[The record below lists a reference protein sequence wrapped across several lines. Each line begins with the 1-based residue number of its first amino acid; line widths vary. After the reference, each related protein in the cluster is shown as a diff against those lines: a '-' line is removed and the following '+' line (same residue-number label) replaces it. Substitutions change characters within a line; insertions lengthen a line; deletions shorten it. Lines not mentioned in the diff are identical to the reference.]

1 MTQRQSRVRASARLL
16 LAAVLLASALAP
28 AAALAAPKPHDQAA
42 KGPNFRWEPAYM
54 EKGVVEGATRQLVFT
69 THFYSRN
76 VVARVVFDTDLGG
89 GLRAQRPQIIPINN
103 LHYYAMSVIVT
114 VPGRL
119 EDGYRKGTVRLFT
132 RNGHDTDALGGP
144 FTFAVRVHAAHHPR
158 VVTAVWTP
166 RTLGQI
172 VINPGQTVT
181 ENASFTLSYTAT
193 AVQIVRDLSGY
204 AAARGLSVT
213 LLGTTSYA
221 TLSPNTPVGVSVSVA
236 ASATATP
243 GVYGANLRLLG
254 SANGGAATRLPFA
267 LGMAIRV
274 AAPTTTLIA
283 WPSGSPVAYT
293 VTRAANATVSAAQAA
308 TFSSTTALAGAVL
321 VGELGPNAVRN
332 GITIVTPALPAT
344 IAANTPTSVQF
355 TLNVPQ
361 NARPGVYN
369 GLVYLKASLT
379 PGAVPVTLHYGLH
392 FVLAVNK

>member
-1 MTQRQSRVRASARLL
+1 MAQRRSRPRGSARLL
-16 LAAVLLASALAP
+16 LAAVVLASALTP
-28 AAALAAPKPHDQAA
+28 AAALAAPKPHNQAA
-42 KGPNFRWEPAYM
+42 KGPAFRWEPAYI
-54 EKGVVEGATRQLVFT
+54 EKGAVEGTTHQLVFT

-76 VVARVVFDTDLGG
+76 VVKRVVFDTDLGG

-103 LHYYAMSVIVT
+103 LHYYAMSVVVT

-132 RNGHDTDALGGP
+132 HNGHDTDAMGGP
-144 FTFAVRVHAAHHPR
+144 FTFAVRVHAAHRPR

-181 ENASFTLSYTAT
+181 ANASFTLNYTAT
-193 AVQIVRDLSGY
+193 AVQVVRDLGAY
-204 AAARGLSVT
+204 AAAHGLSVT

-221 TLSPNTPVGVSVSVA
+221 TLSPNTPVSVSVSVA
-236 ASATATP
+236 AAVNTKP
-243 GVYGANLRLLG
+243 GIYGATLRLVG
-254 SANGGAATRLPFA
+254 SANSGPATRLPFA

-274 AAPTTTLIA
+274 AAPTSTLIA

-308 TFSSTTALAGAVL
+308 TFSSTTALVGAVL
-321 VGELGPNAVRN
+321 VGELGSNAVRN

-344 IAANTPTSVQF
+344 IAANTATPVQF

-361 NARPGVYN
+361 NARPGVYS
-369 GLVYLKASLT
+369 GLVYIKASLT
-379 PGAVPVTLHYGLH
+379 PGAAPVTLHYGLH